1 VLLSIEIYQQVQ
13 AERKIFARLAQGERE
28 IADGQG
34 HDLDDVLDEAET
46 RLGSPGPLGR
56 FC

>member
-13 AERKIFARLAQGERE
+13 AEREIFARLAQGERE